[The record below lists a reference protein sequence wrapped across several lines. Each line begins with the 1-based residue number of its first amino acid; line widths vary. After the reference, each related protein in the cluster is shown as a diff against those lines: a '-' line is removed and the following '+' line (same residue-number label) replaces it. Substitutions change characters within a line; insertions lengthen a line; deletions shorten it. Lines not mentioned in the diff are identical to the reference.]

1 MISLTDICLNA
12 KVNVKIMEESITIN
26 VYKIYYNRKRGMVV
40 KTLYA

>member
-26 VYKIYYNRKRGMVV
+26 VYKIYQ
-40 KTLYA
+40 